1 MKDSKVWQYPAGEI
15 GLRLNPDKEEIPEF
29 LIKSSEDLMT
39 CCLYLNAKLFN
50 STPVRK
56 IYLPY
61 MPYSRQDRVVTK
73 GDPAPLDLLASMF
86 RACGVRTIFTDD
98 IHSKKGIEWFNNLGI
113 VIENRYPKAKFDTT
127 AEHYK
132 NLYGTKNIVL
142 VAPDK
147 GSKERVNA
155 LNEPHKFPI
164 LCLDKV
170 RNKESG
176 QIESIKYDEIA
187 GDEKLPQIFTKTDL
201 FLVVDDIC
209 DGGGTF
215 EEIGK
220 LLKTDFPQAVLGL
233 FVTHGIFSKGFKE
246 LNKYYRYID
255 WKNKL

>member
-1 MKDSKVWQYPAGEI
+1 MKDSKVWKYPAGEI
-15 GLRLNPDKEEIPEF
+15 GLRLNPEQEQIPEF

-50 STPVRK
+50 DTPIRT
-56 IYLPY
+56 IYRPY

-73 GDPAPLDLLASMF
+73 GDPAPLDLLATMF
-86 RACGVRTIFTDD
+86 RACGVRKIITDD
-98 IHSKKGIEWFNNLGI
+98 IHSENAIKWFRDMGIA
-113 VIENRYPKAKFDTT
+113 IENRYPEAKFDS
-127 AEHYK
+127 AVEHYK
-132 NLYGTKNIVL
+132 TYYGAENIVL

-147 GSKERVNA
+147 GSKGRVNI
-155 LNEPHKFPI
+155 LNNPHKFPI
-164 LCLDKV
+164 LYLDKV

-176 QIESIKYDEIA
+176 KIEKITYHDGYNNEFPLKFHNA
-187 GDEKLPQIFTKTDL
+187 KL

-220 LLKTDFPQAVLGL
+220 LLKADFPMAALSL

-246 LNKYYRYID
+246 LENYYSFIN
-255 WKNKL
+255 WKNRL